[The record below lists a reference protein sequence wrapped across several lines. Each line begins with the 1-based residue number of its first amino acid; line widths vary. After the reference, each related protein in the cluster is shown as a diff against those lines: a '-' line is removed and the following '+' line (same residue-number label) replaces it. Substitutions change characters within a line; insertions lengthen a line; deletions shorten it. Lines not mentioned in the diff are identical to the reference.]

1 MFLFQSPPQ
10 TQYDLRFSVA
20 GIPVRVHPLFWL
32 IAILFGSSSGSLTHI
47 LIWIFAMFIS
57 ILIHELGHAFAM
69 RLYGQRSQI
78 VLHGAGGLTIP
89 EQIPWG
95 GGYANIALS
104 PNQDIFISIAG
115 PGAGFLFAVLVWII
129 TAAMGGTIFLTSLF
143 GIIPFPIV
151 QFANGGDII
160 NTLVLTLLWVN
171 IFWGL
176 INLMPVY
183 PLDGGN
189 IARYLLLKTD
199 PYDGV
204 RKSLWLSVIAG
215 AVVALAGFLLL
226 KSTYM
231 GFLFGLLAFQ
241 SYQAI
246 QRRM

>member
-1 MFLFQSPPQ
+1 MFLFQAPPQ
-10 TQYDLRFSVA
+10 TQYDLRFSIA
-20 GIPVRVHPLFWL
+20 GIPIRVHPLFWL
-32 IAILFGSSSGSLTHI
+32 IAILFGSSSNSLVHI
-47 LIWIFAMFIS
+47 LLWIVAIFVS

-69 RLYGQRSQI
+69 RFYGQRSQI

-95 GGYANIALS
+95 GGYANVALS
-104 PNQDIFISIAG
+104 PNQDILISMAG
-115 PGAGFLFAVLVWII
+115 PGAGFLFAILVLIV
-129 TAAMGGTIFLTSLF
+129 TAAMGGTIFFTSLF

-151 QFANGGDII
+151 QFSSGGDIV

-171 IFWGL
+171 IFWGF

-189 IARYLLLKTD
+189 IARYLLLKAD

-204 RKSLWLSVIAG
+204 HKSLWLSVIAG

-246 QRRM
+246 QHRM